1 MNSHL
6 TSRIHHTPAHSSF
19 AARWTACVLIGFFL
33 LITVQGCA
41 DLKAIQDF
49 AALSADSAEYTTLVN
64 DYIKSPER
72 QKRYQPESRHPK
84 LDQTIQERADQ
95 KSTLLLRHAVIEK
108 YMAAL
113 GTLAADEA
121 VDNTEEL
128 SQLTTALQTQAGTNQ
143 KETEA
148 FGKIAGILTKVA
160 SDRWRQRQLRDLI
173 EQSNEPVQQIL
184 GTLRQIVGEGFMG
197 DLETEQAALRN
208 YYTTLSME
216 STDPA
221 GKAALREWQEYRSS
235 QIADRQEA
243 IQHYATLLQTI
254 ATEHQQLYDQRHDLT
269 NPNLLKQ
276 VGKTVKDLKKL
287 LSLVKKA
294 S

>member
-6 TSRIHHTPAHSSF
+6 MSRIHSTSITPTGF
-19 AARWTACVLIGFFL
+19 TRLAALLLTGWL
-33 LITVQGCA
+33 LITAQGCA

-64 DYIKSPER
+64 NYIESPER

-84 LDQTIQERADQ
+84 LEQMIQERAEQ

-128 SQLTTALQTQAGTNQ
+128 SQLTTALQTQAGANP

-173 EQSNEPVQQIL
+173 EQSNEPVQEIL
-184 GTLRQIVGEGFMG
+184 GTLRQIVGEGFIG
-197 DLETEQAALRN
+197 DLEIEQAALRS
-208 YYTTLSME
+208 YYTTLTME

-235 QIADRQEA
+235 QIADRREA

>member
-6 TSRIHHTPAHSSF
+6 TSRPHSTSTTTSGLT
-19 AARWTACVLIGFFL
+19 RWAVLFLTGWL
-33 LITVQGCA
+33 LILAQGCA

-49 AALSADSAEYTTLVN
+49 AALSADSAEYTALVN
-64 DYIKSPER
+64 DYIESPGR
-72 QKRYQPESRHPK
+72 QKRYQPESRHST
-84 LDQTIQERADQ
+84 LEQMIQERADQ

-113 GTLAADEA
+113 GALAADEA
-121 VDNTEEL
+121 IDKTEEL
-128 SQLTTALQTQAGTNQ
+128 SQLTNALQTQVGANPQ
-143 KETEA
+143 ETEA

-184 GTLRQIVGEGFMG
+184 GTLRQIVGEGFIG

-208 YYTTLSME
+208 YYITLTME
-216 STDPA
+216 SADPA
-221 GKAALREWQEYRSS
+221 GKAALAEWQEFRSS
-235 QIADRQEA
+235 QIADRRTA
-243 IQHYATLLQTI
+243 IQNYATLLQTI